1 MRACFP
7 TASTKM
13 CYPTLK
19 GIDMGRYQ
27 VTLELLLQNLW
38 RLQFTFN
45 VLIVQSDDF
54 KISIVLTNVSLL
66 ILIDCVCIHLLKPEG
81 GRKITEVCSM
91 MWVSVN
97 ITQAHRLSRML
108 LSLLSYA
115 GLVWGLSKV
124 YPSPETF
131 SNKLILTQKFV
142 CSSVFLSSPLR
153 TSIPVTFWTQIT
165 CCTESQQ

>member
-115 GLVWGLSKV
+115 GLV
-124 YPSPETF
+124 
-131 SNKLILTQKFV
+131 
-142 CSSVFLSSPLR
+142 
-153 TSIPVTFWTQIT
+153 
-165 CCTESQQ
+165 